1 MTTALN
7 NQVTEN
13 ATEDLVR
20 RYATV
25 IVKKI
30 MSQIESNE
38 KKREKAT
45 QTKMDAALTG
55 NGVRSMR
62 HWKATASIET
72 YYEENERLF
81 GELVHINAIT
91 NFTTNLHQDRYK
103 FVEKYPFA
111 LTELMNRV

>member
-1 MTTALN
+1 MTTTLN
-7 NQVTEN
+7 HQVTES
-13 ATEDLVR
+13 ATEELVR
-20 RYATV
+20 RYATG

-45 QTKMDAALTG
+45 QTKMDAALTA
-55 NGVRSMR
+55 NGVRSMK
-62 HWKATASIET
+62 HWKATSSIET
-72 YYEENERLF
+72 FYEENERLF
-81 GELVHINAIT
+81 EELLHINSLT